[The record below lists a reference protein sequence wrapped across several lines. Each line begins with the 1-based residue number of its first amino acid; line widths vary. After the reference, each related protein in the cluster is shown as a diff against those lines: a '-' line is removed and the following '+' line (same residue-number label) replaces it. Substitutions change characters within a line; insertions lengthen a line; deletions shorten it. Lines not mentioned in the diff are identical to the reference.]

1 MLIMSDSLPIN
12 LTGALECLLFMADR
26 PLTVGELAQ
35 LLDISPPAVRQLVE
49 SLEDRY
55 EGVRVVEVAGGFEL
69 ATRPQYADYVSHL
82 HQPAKFRLSPAAM
95 ETLAIVAYR
104 QPVTRPEVEQLRGV
118 NSDSVVNT
126 LLDHELIC
134 ERGFKSAP
142 GKPMMYGTTDRFL
155 KLFGLPSLDA
165 LPDLAT
171 FVEQAAP
178 SLNGFVEEE

>member
-1 MLIMSDSLPIN
+1 MMHNAVPPN

-26 PLTVGELAQ
+26 PLAVGELAQ
-35 LLDISPPAVRQLVE
+35 LLDITPPAVRQLLE

-55 EGVRVVEVAGGFEL
+55 EGVQVVEVAGGFEL
-69 ATRPQYADYVSHL
+69 ATKPQYAEYMSRL
-82 HQPAKFRLSPAAM
+82 RRPAQFRLSPAAM
-95 ETLAIVAYR
+95 EALAIVAYR
-104 QPVTRPEVEQLRGV
+104 QPVTRPEVELLRGV

-134 ERGFKSAP
+134 ERGHKNAP
-142 GKPMMYGTTDRFL
+142 GKPMQYGTTDRFL
-155 KLFGLPSLDA
+155 KLFGLPGLDA

-178 SLNGFVEEE
+178 ALNGFVEEE